1 MDKKM
6 DRDSLRKDYIELV
19 ASVREYVEEQLQF
32 GFIESESSEPAADS
46 PYADFDLSALSTDAA
61 SCTKCALH
69 ETRNSVVFG
78 VGNTNADLMFIG
90 EAPGADEDQQ
100 GEPFVGRAG
109 RLLTQIIEAG
119 MQLKRSD
126 VYIANVLKCRP
137 PGNRNPEPDEVET
150 CSPYLMRQIEL
161 IQPKVIVALGS
172 FAAKMLLDTKDGIT
186 RLRGEF
192 HPCNVPGLRIPA
204 HKNPPVIMPTYHPA
218 YLLRNPNAKRDVWED
233 VKKVLTF
240 LSEA

>member
-100 GEPFVGRAG
+100 REPFVGRAG